1 MSSLLKSGATV
12 ARVRSALDEVA
23 AELDRWCDEPAE
35 RLARRPAPGAW
46 SGSEVLEHVT
56 LANRYLL
63 LTLEKHTVR
72 AVRRA
77 RSAVV
82 TAGESD
88 LERLAR
94 IGERASFPWH
104 RPGHMAPTGAVAPA
118 EARVELARQFAAA
131 RSHLDALANG
141 AGTLARVRMRVDD
154 LGPLDLYQWIYFLA
168 QHARRHVAQLEEL
181 GRA

>member
-1 MSSLLKSGATV
+1 MSSERTV

-23 AELDRWCDEPAE
+23 LELDRWCAAPAE
-35 RLARRPAPGAW
+35 LLARRRSPQAW

-82 TAGESD
+82 AASESD

-94 IGERASFPWH
+94 IGERTSFPWQ
-104 RPGHMAPTGAVAPA
+104 RPGHMAPTGAVQPV

-131 RSHLDALANG
+131 RAHLDALANG
-141 AGTLARVRMRVDD
+141 AGTLAHVRMRVDE
-154 LGPLDLYQWIYFLA
+154 LGSLDLYQWIYFLA